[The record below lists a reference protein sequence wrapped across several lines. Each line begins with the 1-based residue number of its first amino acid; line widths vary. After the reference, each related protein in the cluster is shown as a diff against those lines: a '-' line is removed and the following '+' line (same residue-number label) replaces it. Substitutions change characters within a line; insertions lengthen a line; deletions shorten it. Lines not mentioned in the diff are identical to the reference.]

1 MNLVGRALIAGIA
14 HFGLVPYLQQFCLL
28 PMVMLIGSLMYT
40 KQSMLIRIATDH
52 LHKLSLFLHRM
63 AAHKP
68 CLHAIKR
75 QVQNAS
81 MHRVG
86 HTRNR
91 KILCRFAAKMVVIA
105 GNIVVF

>member
-14 HFGLVPYLQQFCLL
+14 QFDLIPYLQQFCLL

-40 KQSMLIRIATDH
+40 KQSMLIRIAIDH
-52 LHKLSLFLHRM
+52 LHKLPLFLYRM

-81 MHRVG
+81 MHGVG
-86 HTRNR
+86 HNRNM
-91 KILCRFAAKMVVIA
+91 KILCKIAA
-105 GNIVVF
+105 NIDVF